1 MRFSSSKVSG
11 MARKVY
17 CATNIG
23 RSIVTRVVRL
33 QRNGFPE
40 NRPIKNGKKYA
51 GCKKICCSLLRF
63 APLRTRQ
70 SYKRGAKHGQA
81 VHKRTGIP
89 VTVCIFAGN
98 SKLSDMEIVTI
109 EKKTFEEMKERF
121 NKFSEHLQ
129 QLCSRYRPPEK
140 MNWLDNADVC
150 EKLNVSKRTLQ
161 TYRDSGRL
169 AYSQIN
175 HKLYYRLEDV
185 EAFLTAMSKELIEDE

>member
-1 MRFSSSKVSG
+1 MLA
-11 MARKVY
+11 ARKYVAL
-17 CATNIG
+17 CFVLHHFGHDKATSVEQN
-23 RSIVTRVVRL
+23 TD
-33 QRNGFPE
+33 
-40 NRPIKNGKKYA
+40 
-51 GCKKICCSLLRF
+51 
-63 APLRTRQ
+63 
-70 SYKRGAKHGQA
+70 KRYINARA
-81 VHKRTGIP
+81 Y
-89 VTVCIFAGN
+89 
-98 SKLSDMEIVTI
+98 
-109 EKKTFEEMKERF
+109 
-121 NKFSEHLQ
+121 LQ